1 MCCENRFP
9 VWIMVNK
16 SIPEWIMVNKSFPEW
31 IMMKNYIVP
40 RFSNLYNGDNYC
52 FHLMRHCGEEMS

>member
-16 SIPEWIMVNKSFPEW
+16 SFSEW

-40 RFSNLYNGDNYC
+40 LFCNLYNGDNYC
-52 FHLMRHCGEEMS
+52 FHLMRHCVEEMS